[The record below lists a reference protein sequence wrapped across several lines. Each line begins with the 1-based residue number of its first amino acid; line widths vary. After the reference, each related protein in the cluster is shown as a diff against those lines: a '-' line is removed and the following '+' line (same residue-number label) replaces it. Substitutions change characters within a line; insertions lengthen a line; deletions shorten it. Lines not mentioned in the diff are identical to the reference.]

1 MEHSFLIQILLML
14 VVAIISI
21 ALLRRAGLP
30 AILAYLLTGVI
41 SGPSGFNWFSQ
52 HQMQSVAE
60 LGVVLL
66 MFSLGLEFSLPR
78 LWAMRR
84 TVFGLGSAQVVVTAA
99 LATGISFLGSL
110 TLVESVV
117 VGSAIALSSTAIVL
131 KLLNEQGW
139 LRRRHGE
146 LSVSVLLFQDL
157 AVVPL
162 LILLPLLASGGEM
175 LTVKS
180 IGYAMI
186 EGVLAFV
193 ALMAFGKWGLPRLFD
208 EVARSRSN
216 ELFMLTTL
224 VVALLTGVLT
234 QWLGLSMALGAF
246 MAGMLLGESQYKRQL
261 EADIRPFRDLLMG
274 LFFISI
280 GMLLDF
286 TLVLQFWWQILVLL
300 VAVILGKSLV
310 IFALLRAARESF
322 RTSVSTALSLAQ
334 VGEFSF
340 VVLALAVNYRL
351 LDIALST
358 KLVMVAVL
366 SMAVAPWLVRHSVDI
381 ARYLQGV
388 RPQEENFSA
397 IEPSIESI
405 NKNEKDLV
413 LILGYGRVGQTIAR
427 FMKIEA
433 VPFLVLDLDPTRV
446 SEARKAGEPVYFG
459 DVCKR
464 SILKQAKIREAKMIV
479 LTFSNSRILEEV
491 LPLCRQLAPDSKIL
505 VRTRDDTGMQEL
517 EEAGASQVIPESLEG
532 SLMLVSQVLY
542 QCGVPL
548 TRILKRLEHE
558 RRNHYQYLHG
568 FFSGAETDFT
578 LEHLHAVALPKGAN
592 AVGLTLAEIP
602 WEKLRVEIRAV
613 RRSGSEVESPELDWN
628 IRPGDILIILGKPR
642 RIEKAEHFLLQG

>member
-14 VVAIISI
+14 VVAIVSI
-21 ALLRRAGLP
+21 AILRRAGLP
-30 AILAYLLTGVI
+30 AILAYLMTGII
-41 SGPSGFNWFSQ
+41 SGPSGFHWFTQ

-84 TVFGLGSAQVVVTAA
+84 TVFGLGSAQVLVTAA
-99 LATGISFLGSL
+99 LSMVIALLCNL
-110 TLVESVV
+110 TVTESIV

-146 LSVSVLLFQDL
+146 LSVSVLLFQDI

-162 LILLPLLASGGEM
+162 LILLPLLASDGAP
-175 LTVKS
+175 LLLSDVA
-180 IGYAMI
+180 YALLKGI
-186 EGVLAFV
+186 LAFI
-193 ALMAFGKWGLPRLFD
+193 ALMAFGKWALPRLFD

-216 ELFMLTTL
+216 ELFVLSTL
-224 VVALLTGVLT
+224 VVALVTGAIT

-246 MAGMLLGESQYKRQL
+246 MAGMLLGESQYRRQL

-286 TLVLQFWWQILVLL
+286 QLVAQYWWQIIILL
-300 VAVILGKSLV
+300 IAVILGKALV
-310 IFALLRAARESF
+310 IYSLLKLAKESF
-322 RTSVSTALSLAQ
+322 RVSVSTALSLAQ

-340 VVLALAVNYRL
+340 VVLALAVNYQL
-351 LDIALST
+351 LDVKTST
-358 KLVMVAVL
+358 TLVMVAVL
-366 SMAVAPWLVRHSVDI
+366 SMALAPWLVRHSVDI
-381 ARYLQGV
+381 ARMLQGLK
-388 RPQEENFSA
+388 PKPEKS
-397 IEPSIESI
+397 EPIAVGA
-405 NKNEKDLV
+405 DVADDMV

-427 FMKIEA
+427 FMKTEA
-433 VPFLVLDLDPTRV
+433 IPYLVLDLDPKRV
-446 SEARKAGEPVYFG
+446 SEARTAGEPVYFG

-464 SILKQAKIREAKMIV
+464 SILKQAHVRHAKLIV
-479 LTFSNSRILEEV
+479 ITFSSERILEEV
-491 LPLCRQLAPDSKIL
+491 LPLCRQLAPEAKIL
-505 VRTRDDTGMQEL
+505 VRTRDDSGMEEL
-517 EEAGASQVIPESLEG
+517 EEAGASQVIPETLEG

-548 TRILKRLEHE
+548 ARILKRLESE

-578 LEHLHAVALPKGAN
+578 LELLHAVSLPKGAN
-592 AVGLTLAEIP
+592 AVGLTLADIP
-602 WEKLRVEIRAV
+602 WEKLRVELRAV
-613 RRSGSEVESPELDWN
+613 RRAGAEVDNPELDWQ
-628 IRPGDILIILGKPR
+628 IKPGDILILLGKPR
-642 RIEKAEHFLLQG
+642 RIEKAETFLLQG

>member
-14 VVAIISI
+14 VVAIVSI
-21 ALLRRAGLP
+21 AILRRAGLP
-30 AILAYLLTGVI
+30 AILAYLMTGII
-41 SGPSGFNWFSQ
+41 SGPSGFHWFTQ

-84 TVFGLGSAQVVVTAA
+84 TVFGLGSAQVLVTAVLSMVIA
-99 LATGISFLGSL
+99 LICNLSVT
-110 TLVESVV
+110 ESIV

-146 LSVSVLLFQDL
+146 LSVSVLLFQDI

-162 LILLPLLASGGEM
+162 LILLPLLASDGAP
-175 LTVKS
+175 LLLSDVA
-180 IGYAMI
+180 YALLKGI
-186 EGVLAFV
+186 LAFI
-193 ALMAFGKWGLPRLFD
+193 ALMAFGKWALPRLFD

-216 ELFMLTTL
+216 ELFVLSTL
-224 VVALLTGVLT
+224 VVALVTGAIT

-246 MAGMLLGESQYKRQL
+246 MAGMLLSESQYRRQL

-286 TLVLQFWWQILVLL
+286 QLVTQFWWQIILVLI
-300 VAVILGKSLV
+300 AVILGKALV
-310 IFALLRAARESF
+310 IFSLLKLAKESF
-322 RTSVSTALSLAQ
+322 RVSVSTALSLAQ

-340 VVLALAVNYRL
+340 VVLALAVNYQL
-351 LDIALST
+351 LDVKTST
-358 KLVMVAVL
+358 TLVMVAVL
-366 SMAVAPWLVRHSVDI
+366 SMALAPWLVRHSVDI
-381 ARYLQGV
+381 ARMLQGLK
-388 RPQEENFSA
+388 PKQEKGEPIAVSA
-397 IEPSIESI
+397 DVADEM
-405 NKNEKDLV
+405 V

-427 FMKIEA
+427 FMKTEA
-433 VPFLVLDLDPTRV
+433 IPYLVLDLDPKRV
-446 SEARKAGEPVYFG
+446 SEARTAGEPVYFG

-464 SILKQAKIREAKMIV
+464 SILKQAHVRSAKLIV
-479 LTFSNSRILEEV
+479 ITFSSERILEEV
-491 LPLCRQLAPDSKIL
+491 LPLCRQLAPDAKIL
-505 VRTRDDTGMQEL
+505 VRTRDDSGMEEL
-517 EEAGASQVIPESLEG
+517 EEAGASQVIPETLEG

-548 TRILKRLEHE
+548 ARILKRLESE

-578 LEHLHAVALPKGAN
+578 LELLHAVALPKGAN
-592 AVGLTLAEIP
+592 AVGKTLADIP
-602 WEKLRVEIRAV
+602 WEKLRVELRAV
-613 RRSGSEVESPELDWN
+613 RRAGAEVDNPELDWQ
-628 IRPGDILIILGKPR
+628 IKPGDILILLGKPR
-642 RIEKAEHFLLQG
+642 RIEKAETYLLQG

>member
-14 VVAIISI
+14 VIAIVSI
-21 ALLRRAGLP
+21 AILRRAGLP
-30 AILAYLLTGVI
+30 AILAYLVTGVI
-41 SGPSGFNWFSQ
+41 SGPSGFHWFTQ

-84 TVFGLGSAQVVVTAA
+84 TVFGLGCAQVVVTTVLSMSIA
-99 LATGISFLGSL
+99 LLCNLSVT
-110 TLVESVV
+110 ESVV
-117 VGSAIALSSTAIVL
+117 VGAAIALSSTAIVL

-146 LSVSVLLFQDL
+146 LSVSVLLFQDI

-162 LILLPLLASGGEM
+162 LILMPILASDGEALMWSDVIYGLLKGG
-175 LTVKS
+175 
-180 IGYAMI
+180 
-186 EGVLAFV
+186 LAFI
-193 ALMAFGKWGLPRLFD
+193 ALMAFGKWALPKLFD

-216 ELFMLTTL
+216 ELFVLSTL
-224 VVALLTGVLT
+224 VVALVTGAIT

-246 MAGMLLGESQYKRQL
+246 MAGMLLGESQYRRQL

-286 TLVLQFWWQILVLL
+286 QLVAQYWWQIIFILI
-300 VAVILGKSLV
+300 AVILGKSLV
-310 IFALLRAARESF
+310 IFSLLRFAKESF
-322 RTSVSTALSLAQ
+322 RTSVATALSLAQ

-340 VVLALAVNYRL
+340 VVLALAVNYQL
-351 LDIALST
+351 LDAKIST
-358 KLVMVAVL
+358 TLVMVAVL
-366 SMAVAPWLVRHSVDI
+366 SMALAPWLVRHSVDI
-381 ARYLQGV
+381 ARMLQGLK
-388 RPQEENFSA
+388 PKPETS
-397 IEPSIESI
+397 EPLNVQIDS
-405 NKNEKDLV
+405 KGDLV

-427 FMKIEA
+427 FMKTEA
-433 VPFLVLDLDPTRV
+433 IPYLVLDLDPKRV
-446 SEARKAGEPVYFG
+446 SEARTAGEPVYFG

-464 SILKQAKIREAKMIV
+464 SILKQAKIRDAKLIV
-479 LTFSNSRILEEV
+479 LTFSSERVLEEV
-491 LPLCRQLAPDSKIL
+491 LPLCRQLAPDAKIL
-505 VRTRDDTGMQEL
+505 VRTRDDSGMEEL
-517 EEAGASQVIPESLEG
+517 ERAGASQVIPETLEG

-548 TRILKRLEHE
+548 ARILKRLESE

-578 LEHLHAVALPKGAN
+578 LELLHAVALPKGAN
-592 AVGLTLAEIP
+592 AVGLNLSQIP
-602 WEKLRVEIRAV
+602 WEKLRVELRAV
-613 RRSGSEVESPELDWN
+613 RRAGAEVENPELDWQ
-628 IRPGDILIILGKPR
+628 IKSGDILILLGKPR
-642 RIEKAEHFLLQG
+642 RIEKAESFLLQG

>member
-14 VVAIISI
+14 VIAIVSI
-21 ALLRRAGLP
+21 AILRRAGLP
-30 AILAYLLTGVI
+30 AILAYLVTGVI
-41 SGPSGFNWFSQ
+41 SGPSGFYWFTQ

-84 TVFGLGSAQVVVTAA
+84 TVFGLGCAQVVVTTVLSMGIA
-99 LATGISFLGSL
+99 LLCNLSVT
-110 TLVESVV
+110 ESVV

-146 LSVSVLLFQDL
+146 LSVSVLLFQDI

-162 LILLPLLASGGEM
+162 LILMPILASDGEALMWSDVVFGLLKGG
-175 LTVKS
+175 
-180 IGYAMI
+180 
-186 EGVLAFV
+186 LAFV
-193 ALMAFGKWGLPRLFD
+193 ALMAFGKWALPKLFD

-216 ELFMLTTL
+216 ELFVLSTL
-224 VVALLTGVLT
+224 VVALVTGAIT

-246 MAGMLLGESQYKRQL
+246 MAGMLLGESQYRRQL

-286 TLVLQFWWQILVLL
+286 QLVAQYWWQIILILI
-300 VAVILGKSLV
+300 AVILGKSLV
-310 IFALLRAARESF
+310 IFSLLKFAKESF
-322 RTSVSTALSLAQ
+322 RTSVATALSLAQ

-340 VVLALAVNYRL
+340 VVLALAVNYQL
-351 LDIALST
+351 LDAKIST
-358 KLVMVAVL
+358 ILVMVAVL
-366 SMAVAPWLVRHSVDI
+366 SMALAPWLVRHSVDI
-381 ARYLQGV
+381 ARMLQGLK
-388 RPQEENFSA
+388 PKAQTS
-397 IEPSIESI
+397 EPLNVQIDS
-405 NKNEKDLV
+405 KGDLV

-427 FMKIEA
+427 FMKTEA
-433 VPFLVLDLDPTRV
+433 IPYLVLDLDPKRV
-446 SEARKAGEPVYFG
+446 SEARTAGEPVYFG

-464 SILKQAKIREAKMIV
+464 SILKQAKIRDAKLIV
-479 LTFSNSRILEEV
+479 LTFSSERVLEEV
-491 LPLCRQLAPDSKIL
+491 LPLCRQLAPDAKIL
-505 VRTRDDTGMQEL
+505 VRTRDDSGMEEL
-517 EEAGASQVIPESLEG
+517 ERAGASQVIPETLEG

-548 TRILKRLEHE
+548 ARILKRLESE

-578 LEHLHAVALPKGAN
+578 LELLHAVALPKGAN
-592 AVGLTLAEIP
+592 AVGLTLSQIP
-602 WEKLRVEIRAV
+602 WEKLRVELRAV
-613 RRSGSEVESPELDWN
+613 RRAGAEVENPELDWQ
-628 IRPGDILIILGKPR
+628 IKPGDILILLGKPR
-642 RIEKAEHFLLQG
+642 RIEKAEIFLLQG

>member
-1 MEHSFLIQILLML
+1 MEHSFLIQVLMML
-14 VVAIISI
+14 VIAIISI
-21 ALLRRAGLP
+21 AILRRAGLP

-52 HQMQSVAE
+52 QQMHSVAE

-84 TVFGLGSAQVVVTAA
+84 TVFGLGSAQVVITAA
-99 LATGISFLGSL
+99 LATCIALLSSL
-110 TLVESVV
+110 TIVESVV

-162 LILLPLLASGGEM
+162 LILLPLLASGEDV
-175 LTVKS
+175 LSFKS
-180 IGYAMI
+180 VAWAMA
-186 EGVLAFV
+186 EGGLIFA
-193 ALMAFGKWGLPRLFD
+193 ALMAFGKWGLPRMFD

-216 ELFMLTTL
+216 ELFMLSTL
-224 VVALLTGVLT
+224 VVALLTGALT

-246 MAGMLLGESQYKRQL
+246 LAGMLLGESQYKGQL

-286 TLVLQFWWQILVLL
+286 SLVVDFWGEILILL
-300 VAVILGKSLV
+300 FAVILGKAWV
-310 IFALLRAARESF
+310 IFALLRFARESF
-322 RTSVSTALSLAQ
+322 RTSVSTALTLAQ

-340 VVLALAVNYRL
+340 VVLALAVNYHL
-351 LDIALST
+351 LDIVLST

-366 SMAVAPWLVRHSVDI
+366 SMALAPWLVRHSVDI
-381 ARYLQGV
+381 ARVMQGV
-388 RPQEENFSA
+388 RPKE
-397 IEPSIESI
+397 IEAPLIVPSIEHDEDH
-405 NKNEKDLV
+405 EKDLV

-427 FMKIEA
+427 FMKTEA
-433 VPFLVLDLDPTRV
+433 VPFLVIDLDPTRV

-464 SILKQAKIREAKMIV
+464 SILKQARIKEAKLIV
-479 LTFSNSRILEEV
+479 LTFSDSRILEEV
-491 LPLCRQLAPDSKIL
+491 LPLCRYLAPDAKIL
-505 VRTRDDTGMQEL
+505 VRTRDDSNLEEL
-517 EEAGASQVIPESLEG
+517 EAAGASQVIPESLEG

-548 TRILKRLEHE
+548 TRILKRLEFE

-568 FFSGAETDFT
+568 FFSGSETDIT
-578 LEHLHAVALPKGAN
+578 LEHLHAVALPKGAH
-592 AVGLTLAEIP
+592 AVGLTLGEIP
-602 WEKLRVEIRAV
+602 WGKLRVELRAV
-613 RRSGSEVESPELDWN
+613 RRCGAEIEKPEMDWK
-628 IRPGDILIILGKPR
+628 IRSADTLILLGKPR
-642 RIEKAEHFLLQG
+642 RIEKAEHYLLQG

>member
-14 VVAIISI
+14 VIAIVSI
-21 ALLRRAGLP
+21 AILRRAGLP
-30 AILAYLLTGVI
+30 AILAYLVTGVI
-41 SGPSGFNWFSQ
+41 SGPSGFHWFTQ

-84 TVFGLGSAQVVVTAA
+84 TVFGLGSAQVVVTTMLSMGIA
-99 LATGISFLGSL
+99 LLCNL
-110 TLVESVV
+110 TLTESVV
-117 VGSAIALSSTAIVL
+117 VGAAIALSSTAIVL

-146 LSVSVLLFQDL
+146 LSVSVLLFQDI

-162 LILLPLLASGGEM
+162 LILLPLLASDGEA
-175 LTVKS
+175 LLWNDVV
-180 IGYAMI
+180 YALLK
-186 EGVLAFV
+186 GVLAFI
-193 ALMAFGKWGLPRLFD
+193 ALMAFGKWALPKLFD

-216 ELFMLTTL
+216 ELFVLSTL
-224 VVALLTGVLT
+224 VVALVTGAIT

-246 MAGMLLGESQYKRQL
+246 MAGMLLGESQYRRQL

-286 TLVLQFWWQILVLL
+286 QLVAQFWWQIILILI
-300 VAVILGKSLV
+300 AVILGKALV
-310 IFALLRAARESF
+310 IFSLLKVAKESF
-322 RTSVSTALSLAQ
+322 RSSVATALSLAQ

-340 VVLALAVNYRL
+340 VVLALAVNYQL
-351 LDIALST
+351 LDNKTST
-358 KLVMVAVL
+358 TLVMVAVL
-366 SMAVAPWLVRHSVDI
+366 SMALAPWLVRHSVDI
-381 ARYLQGV
+381 ARRLQGLK
-388 RPQEENFSA
+388 PKKDTS
-397 IEPSIESI
+397 EPLNVSVDA
-405 NKNEKDLV
+405 KDDLV

-427 FMKIEA
+427 FMKTEA
-433 VPFLVLDLDPTRV
+433 IPYLVLDLDPTRV
-446 SEARKAGEPVYFG
+446 SEARAAGEPVYFG

-464 SILKQAKIREAKMIV
+464 SILKQAKVRDAKLIV
-479 LTFSNSRILEEV
+479 ITFSSERILEEV
-491 LPLCRQLAPDSKIL
+491 LPLCRQLAPEAKIL
-505 VRTRDDTGMQEL
+505 VRTRDDSGMEAL
-517 EEAGASQVIPESLEG
+517 EEAGASQVIPETLEG

-548 TRILKRLEHE
+548 ARILKRLEIE

-578 LEHLHAVALPKGAN
+578 LELLHAVALPKGAN
-592 AVGLTLAEIP
+592 AVGLTLADIP
-602 WEKLRVEIRAV
+602 WDKLRVELRAV
-613 RRSGSEVESPELDWN
+613 RRSGAEVESPELDWL
-628 IRPGDILIILGKPR
+628 IKSGDILILLGKPR
-642 RIEKAEHFLLQG
+642 RIEKAEIFLLQG

>member
-14 VVAIISI
+14 VIAIVSI
-21 ALLRRAGLP
+21 AILRRAGLP
-30 AILAYLLTGVI
+30 AILAYLITGVI
-41 SGPSGFNWFSQ
+41 SGPSGFHWFTQ

-84 TVFGLGSAQVVVTAA
+84 TVFGLGSAQVIVTTIISMAIA
-99 LATGISFLGSL
+99 LLCNLSVT
-110 TLVESVV
+110 ESVV

-146 LSVSVLLFQDL
+146 LSVSVLLFQDI

-162 LILLPLLASGGEM
+162 LILLPLLASDGEA
-175 LTVKS
+175 LLWNDVVFALFK
-180 IGYAMI
+180 
-186 EGVLAFV
+186 GVLAFI
-193 ALMAFGKWGLPRLFD
+193 ALMAFGKWALPKLFD

-216 ELFMLTTL
+216 ELFVLSTL
-224 VVALLTGVLT
+224 VVALVTGAIT

-246 MAGMLLGESQYKRQL
+246 MAGMLLGESQYRRQL

-286 TLVLQFWWQILVLL
+286 ELVAQYWWQIIFILI
-300 VAVILGKSLV
+300 AVILGKALV
-310 IFALLRAARESF
+310 IFGLLKIAKESF
-322 RTSVSTALSLAQ
+322 RSSVATALSLAQ

-340 VVLALAVNYRL
+340 VVLALAVNYQL
-351 LDIALST
+351 LDGKTST
-358 KLVMVAVL
+358 TLVMVAVL
-366 SMAVAPWLVRHSVDI
+366 SMALAPWLVRHSVDI
-381 ARYLQGV
+381 ARMLQGLK
-388 RPQEENFSA
+388 PKADNK
-397 IEPSIESI
+397 ESL
-405 NKNEKDLV
+405 NVTVDAKEDLV

-427 FMKIEA
+427 FMKTEA
-433 VPFLVLDLDPTRV
+433 IPYLVLDLDPTRV
-446 SEARKAGEPVYFG
+446 SEARAAGEPVYFG
-459 DVCKR
+459 DVSKR
-464 SILKQAKIREAKMIV
+464 SILKQAKVRDAKLIV
-479 LTFSNSRILEEV
+479 ITFSSERILEEV
-491 LPLCRQLAPDSKIL
+491 LPLCRQLAPDANIL
-505 VRTRDDTGMQEL
+505 VRTRDDSGMEAL
-517 EEAGASQVIPESLEG
+517 EEAGASQVIPETLEG

-548 TRILKRLEHE
+548 ARILKRLEIE

-578 LEHLHAVALPKGAN
+578 LELLHAVALPKGSN
-592 AVGLTLAEIP
+592 AVGQTLADIP
-602 WEKLRVEIRAV
+602 WQKLKVELRAV
-613 RRSGSEVESPELDWN
+613 RRAGAEVESPELDWQ
-628 IRPGDILIILGKPR
+628 IKAGDILILLGKPR
-642 RIEKAEHFLLQG
+642 RIEKAEIFLLQG

>member
-14 VVAIISI
+14 VIAIVSI
-21 ALLRRAGLP
+21 AILRRAGLP
-30 AILAYLLTGVI
+30 AILAYLITGVI
-41 SGPSGFNWFSQ
+41 SGPSGFHWFTQ

-84 TVFGLGSAQVVVTAA
+84 TVFGLGSAQVIVTTIISMAIA
-99 LATGISFLGSL
+99 LLCNLSVT
-110 TLVESVV
+110 ESVV

-146 LSVSVLLFQDL
+146 LSVSVLLFQDI

-162 LILLPLLASGGEM
+162 LILLPLLASDGEA
-175 LTVKS
+175 LLWNDVVFALFK
-180 IGYAMI
+180 
-186 EGVLAFV
+186 GVLAFI
-193 ALMAFGKWGLPRLFD
+193 ALMAFGKWALPKLFD

-216 ELFMLTTL
+216 ELFVLSTL
-224 VVALLTGVLT
+224 VVALVTGAIT

-246 MAGMLLGESQYKRQL
+246 MAGMLLGESQYRRQL

-286 TLVLQFWWQILVLL
+286 ELVAQYWWQIIFILI
-300 VAVILGKSLV
+300 AVILGKALV
-310 IFALLRAARESF
+310 IFGLLKIAKESF
-322 RTSVSTALSLAQ
+322 RSSVATALSLAQ

-340 VVLALAVNYRL
+340 VVLALAVNYQL
-351 LDIALST
+351 LDGKTST
-358 KLVMVAVL
+358 TLVMVAVL
-366 SMAVAPWLVRHSVDI
+366 SMALAPWLVRHSVDI
-381 ARYLQGV
+381 ARMLQGLK
-388 RPQEENFSA
+388 PKADNK
-397 IEPSIESI
+397 ESL
-405 NKNEKDLV
+405 NVTVDAKEDLV

-427 FMKIEA
+427 FMKTEA
-433 VPFLVLDLDPTRV
+433 IPYLVLDLDPTRV
-446 SEARKAGEPVYFG
+446 SEARAAGEPVYFG
-459 DVCKR
+459 DVSKR
-464 SILKQAKIREAKMIV
+464 SILKQAKVRDAKLIV
-479 LTFSNSRILEEV
+479 ITFSSERILEEV
-491 LPLCRQLAPDSKIL
+491 LPLCRQLAPDANIL
-505 VRTRDDTGMQEL
+505 VRTRDDSGMEAL
-517 EEAGASQVIPESLEG
+517 EEAGASQVIPETLEG

-548 TRILKRLEHE
+548 ARILKRLEIE

-578 LEHLHAVALPKGAN
+578 LELLHAVALPKGAN
-592 AVGLTLAEIP
+592 AVGQTLADIP
-602 WEKLRVEIRAV
+602 WQKLKVELRAV
-613 RRSGSEVESPELDWN
+613 RRAGAEVESPELDWQ
-628 IRPGDILIILGKPR
+628 IKAGDILILLGKPR
-642 RIEKAEHFLLQG
+642 RIEKAEIFLLQG

>member
-14 VVAIISI
+14 VIAIVSI
-21 ALLRRAGLP
+21 AILRRAGLP
-30 AILAYLLTGVI
+30 AILAYLITGVI
-41 SGPSGFNWFSQ
+41 SGPSGFHWFTQ

-84 TVFGLGSAQVVVTAA
+84 TVFGLGSAQVIVTTIISMAIA
-99 LATGISFLGSL
+99 LLCNLSVT
-110 TLVESVV
+110 ESVV

-146 LSVSVLLFQDL
+146 LSVSVLLFQDI

-162 LILLPLLASGGEM
+162 LILLPLLASDGEA
-175 LTVKS
+175 LLWNDVVFALFK
-180 IGYAMI
+180 
-186 EGVLAFV
+186 GVLAFI
-193 ALMAFGKWGLPRLFD
+193 ALMAFGKWALPKLFD

-216 ELFMLTTL
+216 ELFVLSTL
-224 VVALLTGVLT
+224 VVALVTGAIT

-246 MAGMLLGESQYKRQL
+246 MAGMLLGESQYRRQL

-286 TLVLQFWWQILVLL
+286 ELVAQYWWQIIFILI
-300 VAVILGKSLV
+300 AVILGKALV
-310 IFALLRAARESF
+310 IFGLLKIAKESF
-322 RTSVSTALSLAQ
+322 RSSVATALSLAQ

-340 VVLALAVNYRL
+340 VVLALAVNYQL
-351 LDIALST
+351 LDGKTST
-358 KLVMVAVL
+358 TLVMVAVL
-366 SMAVAPWLVRHSVDI
+366 SMALAPWLVRHSVDI
-381 ARYLQGV
+381 ARMLQGLK
-388 RPQEENFSA
+388 PKA
-397 IEPSIESI
+397 DKKESL
-405 NKNEKDLV
+405 NVTVDAKEDLV

-427 FMKIEA
+427 FMKTEA
-433 VPFLVLDLDPTRV
+433 IPYLVLDLDPTRV
-446 SEARKAGEPVYFG
+446 SEARAAGEPVYFG
-459 DVCKR
+459 DVSKR
-464 SILKQAKIREAKMIV
+464 SILKQAKVRDAKLIV
-479 LTFSNSRILEEV
+479 ITFSSERILEEV
-491 LPLCRQLAPDSKIL
+491 LPLCRQLAPDANIL
-505 VRTRDDTGMQEL
+505 VRTRDDSGMEAL
-517 EEAGASQVIPESLEG
+517 EEAGASQVIPETLEG

-548 TRILKRLEHE
+548 ARILKRLEIE

-578 LEHLHAVALPKGAN
+578 LELLHAVALPKGAN
-592 AVGLTLAEIP
+592 AVGQTLADIP
-602 WEKLRVEIRAV
+602 WQKLKVELRAV
-613 RRSGSEVESPELDWN
+613 RRAGAEVESPELDWQ
-628 IRPGDILIILGKPR
+628 IKAGDILILLGKPR
-642 RIEKAEHFLLQG
+642 RIEKAEIFLLQG